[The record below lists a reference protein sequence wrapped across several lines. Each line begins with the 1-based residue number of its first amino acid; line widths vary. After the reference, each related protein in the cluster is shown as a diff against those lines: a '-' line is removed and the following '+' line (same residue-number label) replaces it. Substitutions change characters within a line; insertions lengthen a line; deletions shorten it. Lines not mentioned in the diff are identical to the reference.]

1 MAIYGNFDTLT
12 LLEYHISNETRA
24 LETLIGSFNISESTD
39 DILNESVSKNV
50 GIIRTIFRKIK
61 EFFKWLKEKIKVI
74 IAKIKRFIN
83 KIFNDEKFTPINTTY
98 IFKGEE
104 KKAIVDYF
112 VVNFIREKAKG
123 CKNKYVLWL
132 IDRLIE
138 EVPKITQKVYD
149 FLKAKI
155 ENL

>member
-1 MAIYGNFDTLT
+1 MGLFDIFTFKKEAGKVFSSENIAG
-12 LLEYHISNETRA
+12 LLNLA
-24 LETLIGSFNISESTD
+24 KD
-39 DILNESVSKNV
+39 K
-50 GIIRTIFRKIK
+50 IIEQVNDKI
-61 EFFKWLKEKIKVI
+61 
-74 IAKIKRFIN
+74 
-83 KIFNDEKFTPINTTY
+83 
-98 IFKGEE
+98 KGEE